1 MTLGHLKTADPR
13 ALTWLIPKGG
23 PQKCRKTVSRKD
35 GKVMKEPH
43 EKNFLWRA
51 ERVPLDGF
59 DSLFKAVGVAVR
71 RGDGLFIHG
80 ALTEHAEQRVYRG
93 GAIPRWKEPRGE
105 KPATIYEVP
114 RHVLMLDIDNV
125 PLASLGFENVSSPSA
140 EEREGFVRAFL
151 SRLPAVLRSSS
162 VVYQWTAGAGIE
174 GDEGNQ
180 WLHLKLRLFYWL
192 DAPQLPSTLKAWL
205 MWAKVECDDAI
216 YSANQPV
223 FVASPI
229 FNRVTP
235 PLAEHERVGVIRGER
250 DEVLLDE
257 ADLTRAQA
265 AQLAPK
271 RAKTKKVKAPREVWR
286 PKDLT
291 PDELELTL
299 IGEAAIQEAQRLIRR
314 EGPRQSRH
322 KAIRTAALKH
332 LAPAVLGGHVS
343 AELART
349 VSIKEAQ
356 RLGLGGERLK
366 QAADVFNWALDKAKP
381 SSPAR
386 ESDLR
391 IKWGEKAERDIRRA
405 KSPLIKD
412 WLRKVSSQTSTEKVA
427 IAVIPAGAGKTYS
440 AVEESLS
447 AIKEGHRRLIAVKTE
462 ELALEIQAKAHHI
475 DSSVPVQIIRG
486 ALKHCHYAHD
496 FTQEIEAGNEG
507 ARLLLENLRHAY
519 AEGGR
524 DGLCGRVDDPIERC
538 EYARTCE
545 GAQRPQIQAGAL
557 VVTTHAMLEHLKLE
571 DDCLVY
577 FDELPSS
584 PVDQEV
590 LAERDLLSLRPCAVS
605 SQVEDWSR
613 DIYSSGL
620 LAPAL
625 RTLHASLAAIGK
637 TSDQSHYQQRRHGK
651 TITLEEIDH
660 DGALAALG
668 AHLISARAAHDESVL
683 EWRQRRKNLGP
694 REHAI
699 GAVPR
704 FIYRAPP
711 RQIPNKVRAGQG
723 DFVPSRKAW
732 QVILDIAEGAARGV
746 WLDQFSILIQPD
758 GRAQIERSRPAK
770 LPMTPLIALDA
781 TGDRHERIWSA
792 LAGEK
797 RSTELHQLPLQGGA
811 PIAYWVESKSF
822 TAGNL
827 IERYEGGI
835 HWSRRS
841 IGALNK
847 LAEDLQELLIDGKS
861 RSLGILTH
869 KFLADLL
876 RAMVGRADMTTYE
889 RDEVARELLTGRL
902 STLLRRHLLEGKEIV
917 IGHYGA
923 DDVGSNKF
931 KGCDAEV
938 CLGSPCGDL
947 SAQSAALQTLGCDA
961 PTEEQLALLEGHDD
975 ETKDKLQREFEESN
989 RNQIYI
995 ELTRARLSQGCARLR
1010 AIRRE
1015 GPMPRLLYLGHVAPS
1030 EADICTPGIEWRHR
1044 KATSAKAKKLE
1055 DVAASYQLE
1064 VDIDYVQYSLRQVE
1078 ALGVSRAVARRLHS
1092 EWYRCT
1098 ADEDELEGGADPA
1111 NPFISGFHTPLV
1123 MPFAHRFNQYLEQTR
1138 SPSKSSTSTK
1148 RRLSEVSHKGTIEQR
1163 LQEREEGLDE
1173 LIRSRWR
1180 PSEGIIS

>member
-1 MTLGHLKTADPR
+1 MILGDLKTADAR
-13 ALTWLIPKGG
+13 ALTWLMPVGG
-23 PQKCRKTVSRKD
+23 PRKCRKVVYRRD
-35 GKVMKEPH
+35 GKVMKKPLG
-43 EKNFLWRA
+43 KNFLWRA
-51 ERVPLDGF
+51 ERVPLDGVN
-59 DSLFKAVGVAVR
+59 SLFEAVGVAVR

-114 RHVLMLDIDNV
+114 RHVLMLDIDEV
-125 PLASLGFENVSSPSA
+125 TLASLGFENVSSPSA

-151 SRLPAVLRSSS
+151 SRLPAVLQTTS

-192 DAPQLPSTLKAWL
+192 QAPQLPSTLKAWL
-205 MWAKVECDDAI
+205 KWAKVECDDAI

-223 FVASPI
+223 YVASPI
-229 FNRVTP
+229 FKRVTA
-235 PLAEHERVGVIRGER
+235 PLAEHERVGIIRGER

-271 RAKTKKVKAPREVWR
+271 RAKTKSVKVSREVWR
-286 PKDLT
+286 PRDLT

-299 IGEAAIQEAQRLIRR
+299 FGESMIREGLRWIRR
-314 EGPRQSRH
+314 SSHTQGRH
-322 KAIRTAALKH
+322 NAIKAAAVRH
-332 LAPAVLGGHVS
+332 LAPAVLGQHIS
-343 AELART
+343 PELART
-349 VSIKEAQ
+349 VCIKEAQ
-356 RLGLGGERLK
+356 RLGLGGDRLTRI
-366 QAADVFNWALDKAKP
+366 ADVFNWALRTAEP

-391 IKWGEKAERDIRRA
+391 IIWGEQSERDIRQA
-405 KSPLIKD
+405 KSPRIRD
-412 WLRKVSSQTSTEKVA
+412 WLRKVASQTSPEKVT
-427 IAVIPAGAGKTYS
+427 IAVIPAGAGKTHS

-447 AIKEGHRRLIAVKTE
+447 AIKAGERRLLAVKTE
-462 ELALEIQAKAHHI
+462 ELALEIEAKALLL
-475 DSSVPVQIIRG
+475 DASVPVQIIQG
-486 ALKHCHYAHD
+486 ALKNCHYAQD

-507 ARLLLENLRHAY
+507 AKLLLENLRHAY

-524 DGLCGRVDDPIERC
+524 DGLCGRVDDPAERC

-545 GAQRPQIQAGAL
+545 GAQRPKIQAGAL

-584 PVDQEV
+584 PVAQEA
-590 LAERDLLSLRPCAVS
+590 LAERDLLSLRPCGVS
-605 SQVEDWSR
+605 SQVEEWSR
-613 DIYSSGL
+613 RIYSSGL
-620 LAPAL
+620 LEPAL
-625 RTLHASLAAIGK
+625 RTLHASLAAIGR
-637 TSDQSHYQQRRHGK
+637 TSDQSTYQQRRHGK

-660 DGALAALG
+660 DGALASLG
-668 AHLISARAAHDESVL
+668 AHIISERAAHDERVL
-683 EWRQRRKNLGP
+683 NFRQRRKKLGP

-699 GAVPR
+699 GAVPK
-704 FIYRAPP
+704 FIYGAPP
-711 RQIPNKVRAGQG
+711 RQIANKVRSGLG

-732 QVILDIAEGAARGV
+732 QVILDIAEAAARGV
-746 WLDQFSILIQPD
+746 WLDQFNILIQPD
-758 GRAQIERSRPAK
+758 GRAQLERSTPAK

-797 RSTELHQLPLQGGA
+797 RSAELHQLPLQGGA
-811 PIAYWVESKSF
+811 PNALWVESKSF
-822 TAGNL
+822 TSGNM
-827 IERYEGGI
+827 IERYEGGVY
-835 HWSRRS
+835 WSRRC
-841 IGALNK
+841 IGATNK
-847 LAEDLQELLIDGKS
+847 LAEDLQELLIDGKV

-876 RAMVGRADMTTYE
+876 RAMVERADMTVYE

-902 STLLRRHLLEGKEIV
+902 STLLRRHLLEGGELEL
-917 IGHYGA
+917 GHFGA
-923 DDVGSNKF
+923 DDVGSNKMQS
-931 KGCDAEV
+931 CDGLV
-938 CLGSPCGDL
+938 IVGSPNGDL
-947 SAQSAALQTLGCDA
+947 SAQLAALQSLGCDA
-961 PTEEQLALLEGHDD
+961 LTEEELALLERHDD
-975 ETKDKLQREFEESN
+975 ETRARLQRELEEEKLE
-989 RNQIYI
+989 QIYG
-995 ELTRARLSQGCARLR
+995 ELTRARLSQSFARLR
-1010 AIRRE
+1010 SIRRE
-1015 GPMPRLLYLGHVAPS
+1015 GRMPRLLYLGHVAPS
-1030 EADICTPGIEWRHR
+1030 EVDICAPSIDWRHR

-1064 VDIDYVQYSLRQVE
+1064 RDIDYVQYSLRQIE
-1078 ALGVSRAVARRLHS
+1078 ALGVSRGVARRLHS
-1092 EWYRCT
+1092 EWYHCT

-1111 NPFISGFHTPLV
+1111 NPFISGFHPPLI

-1138 SPSKSSTSTK
+1138 SPSKSSTSPK

-1180 PSEGIIS
+1180 PAEGAVS